1 MTSTQQRE
9 SLHAAIWKMA
19 DGIRGSVDGWD
30 FKQFVLGALFYRF
43 ISETFAN
50 YLSDDEFDYTK
61 ASDSDITDELRQE
74 TIKEMGFFIK
84 PSQLFVNVLT
94 TDDKKR
100 PNLNIDLNNAFK
112 EIESTAVGQASEE
125 DFKGLF
131 SDFNTSSER
140 LGEDPDHRIRKLAE
154 LLVGV
159 RNLDFGPPG
168 EMQIDLFG
176 DAYEFLI
183 SNYAAHAGKSGG
195 EFFTPQ
201 CVSRLVA
208 RLALSGQT
216 EVNGIYDP
224 ACGSGSLLLQARR
237 VAGAENLVG
246 SECICGQEI
255 NLTTYNLARM
265 NMFLHGVGYEK
276 FSIKLGDTLLK
287 PQFADRKFDAIVSN
301 PPYSTHWIGDDDS
314 TLLNDVRFSAPCI
327 LAPKKNADMAFVL
340 DCLHHLSARGRAAIV
355 CFPGILYRGGAEQ
368 KIRAHM
374 MGNEG
379 GRNVVEAV
387 IALPKN
393 LFYGTSIATNIL
405 VLSKHKS
412 DARTLFIDAGT
423 AGFFKKEP
431 RNNILTDEH
440 VDRIVSLFERRETV
454 PHVAALV
461 DDSAIAANG
470 FNLSVSTYVE
480 PEDTREPVDIGVL
493 NAEIAQIVRRQQE
506 LRAELDGIVAGLEA
520 EGQESRG

>member
-1 MTSTQQRE
+1 M
-9 SLHAAIWKMA
+9 
-19 DGIRGSVDGWD
+19 
-30 FKQFVLGALFYRF
+30 
-43 ISETFAN
+43 
-50 YLSDDEFDYTK
+50 
-61 ASDSDITDELRQE
+61 
-74 TIKEMGFFIK
+74 
-84 PSQLFVNVLT
+84 
-94 TDDKKR
+94 
-100 PNLNIDLNNAFK
+100 
-112 EIESTAVGQASEE
+112 
-125 DFKGLF
+125 
-131 SDFNTSSER
+131 
-140 LGEDPDHRIRKLAE
+140 
-154 LLVGV
+154 
-159 RNLDFGPPG
+159 
-168 EMQIDLFG
+168 
-176 DAYEFLI
+176 
-183 SNYAAHAGKSGG
+183 
-195 EFFTPQ
+195 
-201 CVSRLVA
+201 
-208 RLALSGQT
+208 
-216 EVNGIYDP
+216 
-224 ACGSGSLLLQARR
+224 
-237 VAGAENLVG
+237 AGAENLVG
-246 SECICGQEI
+246 KECICGQEI

-265 NMFLHGVGYEK
+265 NMILHGAGYEK
-276 FSIKLGDTLLK
+276 FSIKLGDTLLN

-314 TLLNDVRFSAPCI
+314 TLLNDVRFRAACI

-405 VLSKHKS
+405 ILSKHKS
-412 DARTLFIDAGT
+412 DGRTLFIDAGT

>member
-61 ASDSDITDELRQE
+61 ASDDDITDELRQE

-84 PSQLFVNVLT
+84 PSHLFVNVVERVEKNQ
-94 TDDKKR
+94 D
-100 PNLNIDLNNAFK
+100 LNIKLTEVFS
-112 EIESTAVGQASEE
+112 EIDSIVVGQASEE

-131 SDFNTSSER
+131 NDFNTSSER
-140 LGEDPDHRIRKLAE
+140 LGKDVEHRNRKLVE

-159 RNLDFGPPG
+159 KNLNFGPPG

-176 DAYEFLI
+176 DVYEFLI

-224 ACGSGSLLLQARR
+224 ACGSGSLLLQARK

-246 SECICGQEI
+246 KECICGQEI

-265 NMFLHGVGYEK
+265 NMILHGAGYEK
-276 FSIKLGDTLLK
+276 FSIKLGDTLLN

-314 TLLNDVRFSAPCI
+314 TLLNDVRFRAACI

-405 VLSKHKS
+405 ILSKHKS
-412 DARTLFIDAGT
+412 DGRTLFIDAGT